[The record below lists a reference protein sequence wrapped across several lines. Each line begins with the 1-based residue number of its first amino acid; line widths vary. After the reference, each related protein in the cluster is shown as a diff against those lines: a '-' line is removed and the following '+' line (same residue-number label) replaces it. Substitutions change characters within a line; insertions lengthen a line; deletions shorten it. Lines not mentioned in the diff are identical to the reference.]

1 MSVRIGY
8 KASAEQFG
16 PGELLEFAVE
26 AERCGL
32 EIVAV
37 SDHFQPWRHHGGHAP
52 AAIPWLAAT
61 AQLTTTATLG
71 TSVLTPTLRY
81 HPSVIAQS
89 FATLGCLTPG
99 RVFLGVGTGEAMNE
113 TPVTGGEFP
122 GRKERRQRLAEAI
135 ELIRRLW
142 SDERVDF
149 EGSFYRT
156 QRATIYDRPD
166 EPVPVY
172 VAASGP
178 LAAKLAGRV
187 GDGFICTSGK
197 DPALYRELLAK
208 VAEGAEQAGRD
219 PASIRRMIE
228 IKVSYDRDH
237 QAAFDN
243 THWWAALALTPE
255 QKEGVED
262 PIEME
267 RLADENVANAH
278 TRFICSSD
286 PEEIVE
292 GIGEYVAL
300 GFDELVLHAPGP
312 DQTRF
317 LDEFGSDVL
326 PLLRDSVAMTSARE
340 PT

>member
-1 MSVRIGY
+1 
-8 KASAEQFG
+8 
-16 PGELLEFAVE
+16 
-26 AERCGL
+26 
-32 EIVAV
+32 
-37 SDHFQPWRHHGGHAP
+37 
-52 AAIPWLAAT
+52 
-61 AQLTTTATLG
+61 
-71 TSVLTPTLRY
+71 
-81 HPSVIAQS
+81 VIAQS

-326 PLLRDSVAMTSARE
+326 PLLRDRVGITSARE
-340 PT
+340 AT